1 MTLVPPFTG
10 PGRFNR
16 HPVEKY
22 VRKRKPMLRTAPPH
36 IRWTL
41 RVGIPCLAT
50 VVLLAVLI
58 FIIVVP
64 SLEENI
70 LSNKKETLR
79 RVTEAGWSILQ
90 HYEELEKSGLLTR
103 EEAQKRAIAHIRTM
117 RYGPE
122 MKDYSW
128 INDMHPNMVM
138 HPYRSDLNG
147 TDISDFK
154 DPNGKR
160 LFVAFV
166 EEVERHGEGYV
177 NYIWQWKDDPTR
189 LEPKLSYVK
198 GFKPWGWIIGTGM
211 YLYDVRAE
219 TTAITRHLVQSCSA
233 ILIVVTILSLIV
245 ATFSLSTEKTRERAE
260 TKFHALFNSTFQ
272 FIALLKPDG
281 TIIEVNRTALDSVN
295 TKRSDVIGKY
305 FPDTPWWNTSP
316 EHRKLITDAITA
328 ASQNRFV
335 RFERQL
341 QLANGKTIN
350 IDTSLKPLTNDA
362 GKVTQILA
370 EGRDITD
377 RIKAETELA
386 RHRDH
391 LAELVEEQTRELRES
406 QVRFRDVALCS
417 ADWIWELNQNE
428 QYVFVSDGVEHILE
442 YNSDELLGHTPFDYM
457 PDQDSNHYNQNF
469 KESIK
474 DHRQFFDLEVWSISK
489 TGKKVCLLTT
499 GKPLFNDEGE
509 FQGYRGVTKDITEK
523 KIAEAKLLAT
533 QEELVEASRRAGM
546 SEIATGVLHNVG
558 NVLNSINV
566 SANLVAEQIRKSK
579 VSKLQQAGQLVND
592 YSDDLADFIT
602 NHPQGKHF
610 IPYIIEISQH
620 LAKEQEFVLDS
631 LTSLQDNIEHVKQI
645 VRMQQTYARISGTKE
660 YVSLANVI
668 EDALSMR
675 SSSFSRYNI
684 EVTRKYDDLP
694 DVLTDKHKLM
704 QILVNLVGNAKQA
717 VADRK
722 DLDLQQ
728 GRITIRLSQPDEN
741 NLSIIVSDNGVGILQ
756 KNIERIFSHG
766 FTTKEGGHG
775 FGLHS
780 AALAAAELG
789 GTLTAHSDG
798 ENKGAEFELILPLH
812 PVKEHIKS

>member
-1 MTLVPPFTG
+1 
-10 PGRFNR
+10 
-16 HPVEKY
+16 
-22 VRKRKPMLRTAPPH
+22 MLRTAPPH

-50 VVLLAVLI
+50 VILLAVLI
-58 FIIVVP
+58 FVIVVP
-64 SLEENI
+64 TVEENI
-70 LSNKKETLR
+70 LANKMDTLR
-79 RVTEAGWSILQ
+79 RVTETGWSILQ
-90 HYEELEKSGLLTR
+90 HYEELEISGLLTR

-138 HPYRSDLNG
+138 HPYRSDLDG
-147 TDISDFK
+147 TDISDFT
-154 DPNGKR
+154 DPNGKH
-160 LFVAFV
+160 LFIAFV
-166 EEVERHGEGYV
+166 EVVKQHGEGYV
-177 NYIWQWKDDPTR
+177 DYIWQWKDEPSR

-219 TTAITRHLVQSCSA
+219 TATITHHLILSCSA
-233 ILIVVTILSLIV
+233 ILIVVTVLSLIV
-245 ATFSLSTEKTRERAE
+245 ATFSLSTERTRERAE
-260 TKFHALFNSTFQ
+260 TRFHALFNSTFQ

-295 TKRSDVIGKY
+295 AKRKDVIGKY

-316 EHRKLITDAITA
+316 EHRQLITDGIATA
-328 ASQNRFV
+328 AQNQFV

-341 QLANGKTIN
+341 LLANGETAE

-362 GKVTQILA
+362 GKVVQLLA

-377 RIKAETELA
+377 RIKAEKELA

-391 LAELVEEQTRELRES
+391 LAELVEEQTQELRES
-406 QVRFRDVALCS
+406 QIRFRDVALCS
-417 ADWIWELNQNE
+417 ADWIWELNHNE
-428 QYVFVSDGVEHILE
+428 QYVFVSEGVEHILE
-442 YNSDELLGHTPFDYM
+442 YKPDELLGHTPFEYM
-457 PDQDSNHYNQNF
+457 PDPVSDHYNLKF
-469 KESIK
+469 TETIK
-474 DHRQFFDLEVWSISK
+474 DRRQFFDLEVWSISK
-489 TGKKVCLLTT
+489 TGKKVCLQTT

-523 KIAEAKLLAT
+523 KIAEAKLQAT

-592 YSDDLADFIT
+592 YLDNLADFIT

-620 LAKEQEFVLDS
+620 LAKEQEFVLES

-645 VRMQQTYARISGTKE
+645 VRMQQTYAKISGTKE
-660 YVSLANVI
+660 PVSLANII
-668 EDALSMR
+668 EDALNMR

-684 EVTRKYDDLP
+684 EVTRKYDDIP

-722 DLDLQQ
+722 DLELQQ
-728 GRITIRLSQPDEN
+728 GRITIHLSQPDEKH
-741 NLSIIVSDNGVGILQ
+741 LSIIIADNGVGIV
-756 KNIERIFSHG
+756 KENMERIFSHG

-789 GTLTAHSDG
+789 GSLSAHSDG
-798 ENKGAEFELILPLH
+798 PNKGAEFELILPLH
-812 PVKEHIKS
+812 LVKERNKS